1 MREDKTVVSII
12 IPIYNAQKYLEKC
25 IESILGQTYSDLDI
39 ILVNDGSTDA
49 SLDICR
55 RYQKLD
61 SRIRVISQENK
72 GAISARITGLSH
84 AKGELA
90 GFVDSDDW
98 IEQDMYEQMM
108 CIYERYH
115 AELISTGIFR
125 DYEDSKRNVEV
136 CDNYAEGFYNNLDT
150 DIYPTMLRN
159 HKVKDFGLYCT
170 LVNKL
175 YLRNKLLE
183 IYKDVNTEVF
193 YGEDSLAL
201 YRYCLSIQSIYIS
214 RKSYYHYN
222 IRNGSVCWR
231 ADERL
236 PQNIYLLYR
245 ELKKVFM
252 RYPNRH
258 ILMKQL
264 RRYILDI
271 ESHNLQMLFNIDVNV
286 FGKWQFQ
293 YDEYYNSNFVL
304 YGAGLCGQ
312 ALYHQICLYGK
323 DANIAAWVDEQ
334 YYDKRE
340 ECLYEVQSPAVL
352 HELQYNC
359 IIIAVLDQLLANQI
373 KKKLIDTYFIDENVI
388 IWKEVWHE
396 ALFDEIP

>member
-1 MREDKTVVSII
+1 MVSII
-12 IPIYNAQKYLEKC
+12 VPVYNAEKYLEKC

-61 SRIRVISQENK
+61 SRIRIISQDK
-72 GAISARITGLSH
+72 QGVTCARISGLSI
-84 AKGELA
+84 AKGHLV

-98 IEQDMYEQMM
+98 IERDMYEQMVY
-108 CIYERYH
+108 IYEKYH

-125 DYEDSKRNVEV
+125 DYEDGKKNVEV
-136 CDNYAEGFYNNLDT
+136 FDNYAEGFFDNLDT

-159 HKVKDFGLYCT
+159 YKVKDFGLYCT

-183 IYKDVNTEVF
+183 ICNDVNTEVF
-193 YGEDSLAL
+193 YGEDCLTL
-201 YRYCLSIQSIYIS
+201 YKYCLSIHSIYIS
-214 RKSYYHYN
+214 RKSFYHYC
-222 IRNGSVCWR
+222 IRDGSACWK

-236 PQNIYLLYR
+236 PQNAYLLYR
-245 ELKKVFM
+245 ELKKAFIN
-252 RYPNRH
+252 YSNPNV
-258 ILMKQL
+258 LMKQL
-264 RRYILDI
+264 RRYILDV
-271 ESHNLQMLFNIDVNV
+271 ESHNLRILFDIDVNM
-286 FGKWQFQ
+286 FGKWKFQ
-293 YDEYYNSNFVL
+293 YNEYYNSNFVL

-312 ALYHQICLYGK
+312 ALYHQICLCGK
-323 DANIAAWVDEQ
+323 DANIVAWVDEQ

-340 ECLYEVQSPAVL
+340 ECLYEVQPPAVL

-359 IIIAVLDQLLANQI
+359 IIIAVLDQLLATQI
-373 KKKLIDTYFIDENVI
+373 KKKLIDTYFIDKHVI
-388 IWKEVWHE
+388 IWKEVGHE